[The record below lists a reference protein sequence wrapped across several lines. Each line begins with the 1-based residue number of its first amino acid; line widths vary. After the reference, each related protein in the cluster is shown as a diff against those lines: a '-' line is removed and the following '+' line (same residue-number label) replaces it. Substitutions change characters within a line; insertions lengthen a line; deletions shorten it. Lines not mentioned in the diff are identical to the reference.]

1 MSSKD
6 DLYHLRSSLI
16 DIGITLGNMSD
27 KMGKIAMTLEKIDE
41 HLAQIQ
47 VCLRR

>member
-1 MSSKD
+1 MTTD

-16 DIGITLGNMSD
+16 EIGITLGNMSD
-27 KMGKIAMTLEKIDE
+27 KMGKIATTLEKIDE
-41 HLAQIQ
+41 HLAQIE